1 MKTLHLVA
9 TGLLLQSV
17 LIGCGKED
25 DSKDENV
32 ASQELTAVGDD
43 TIHESIYM
51 NLSDALTSLSD
62 SNVTANSASL
72 SLTQERIVS
81 FDKSCSEIEED
92 AQVTITS
99 ERNGEKTYSGIIFE
113 STYSF
118 QGSGE
123 KIRTWSREDGAVN
136 CHENGIHADIDLT
149 SSDIAGLSLDVQFDR
164 SRNWSMSQTNKNNGQ
179 ERSRTVSFEASGT
192 RSVLWTDHQDL
203 DDGTFLRS
211 KSIQSQAE
219 RTRTFKTASMEEE
232 KTISLSIES
241 DAEAPLVV
249 STIRDSSTL
258 ALLSKEIVSGKLTS
272 TSDAGNQLIVEF
284 SNYKREFSS
293 SSCLVTSGSVT
304 ASYYQ
309 SGSEDPLKVIQI
321 DITDG
326 VVDAKDVTDAEN
338 HEEILNF
345 DIEPCEISDFS

>member
-136 CHENGIHADIDLT
+136 CHEN
-149 SSDIAGLSLDVQFDR
+149 
-164 SRNWSMSQTNKNNGQ
+164 
-179 ERSRTVSFEASGT
+179 
-192 RSVLWTDHQDL
+192 
-203 DDGTFLRS
+203 
-211 KSIQSQAE
+211 
-219 RTRTFKTASMEEE
+219 
-232 KTISLSIES
+232 
-241 DAEAPLVV
+241 
-249 STIRDSSTL
+249 
-258 ALLSKEIVSGKLTS
+258 
-272 TSDAGNQLIVEF
+272 
-284 SNYKREFSS
+284 
-293 SSCLVTSGSVT
+293 
-304 ASYYQ
+304 
-309 SGSEDPLKVIQI
+309 
-321 DITDG
+321 
-326 VVDAKDVTDAEN
+326 
-338 HEEILNF
+338 
-345 DIEPCEISDFS
+345 